1 MKQDIF
7 ISTIRRHALCED
19 KVVFAGGV
27 LEGRPESN
35 VIELYGDNKKLNAE
49 IVIREDRSAWSKY
62 NIPGRTV
69 TCELQIIASLE
80 DIEKCNKISVK
91 DGMAGKTTKV
101 VSYRPQTLKKY
112 LKESVYNLDSIL
124 YNKNDK
130 VLTIRGW
137 ALNLESLE
145 VDLLDK
151 EGKQIECAVDYY
163 IRKDI
168 VSTFEELRDRD
179 MSKQTLGFLCK
190 AENLAEEPLILR
202 IVADGK
208 KIEVS
213 FDPVKDGGFD
223 PTNPWHRM
231 IRYYKNNGLMAFIHR
246 AFDKVFKESKTTNAQ
261 KKSYAQW
268 MKYND
273 VTEQELAKQRDM
285 KFDVEHTFSIVVP
298 LFNTPIHFLEAMI
311 SSVQKQTYAKWQLCL
326 ADGSNNDNLKNYF
339 QNHYQNDD
347 RICYKKLEKNEGIS
361 DNTNAAI
368 AMATGDY
375 IVLGDHDDVFA
386 ENALF
391 ELMQVISNKDGVEVI
406 YSDEDKIDMKGET
419 RFDPYFK
426 SGFNIDL
433 LCSNNY
439 ICHLFCVKKSV
450 VEKIGGFRK
459 EFDGAQD
466 HDFFL
471 RCVEEA
477 KAVYHIP
484 KILYHWRSHMNSTAG
499 NPESKMYAFENGK
512 KAVKEHFDRIGV
524 EVEMEDGD
532 DFGFYHAKHIVQG
545 NPLVSIL
552 IPNKDHID
560 DLDKCL
566 ASIDKNTYENYEV
579 IIIENNSTEKE
590 TFAYYDAIQEKHK
603 NCKVVYWDSDFNY
616 SEINNF
622 GTRFAR
628 GEYLLFLN
636 NDIEAI
642 NPDWLERMLGFCQRE
657 DVGIVGAKLLYPDNS
672 IQHAGVILGFGGI
685 AGHAFIGLSEEET
698 KAFGRA
704 NVAQNYTA
712 VTAACMM
719 TPKAVFDQ
727 VKGFEE
733 RLCVAFNDIDFC
745 MKVRSTGKLVVYNP
759 TARLYHYE
767 SKSRGL
773 EDTPEKQQRFQNEIN
788 TFQERWGTE
797 LAAGDPYYNKNL
809 TLERADFSIDA

>member
-231 IRYYKNNGLMAFIHR
+231 IRYYKNNGLMAFVHR
-246 AFDKVFKESKTTNAQ
+246 AFDKVFKESQTTNVQ
-261 KKSYAQW
+261 KKSYVQW

-273 VTEQELAKQRDM
+273 MTEQELAKQRDV

-347 RICYKKLEKNEGIS
+347 KICYKKLEKNGGIS

-391 ELMQVISNKDGVEVI
+391 ELMQVISDNTDVEVI
-406 YSDEDKIDMKGET
+406 YSDEDKIDMKGST

-426 SGFNIDL
+426 SDFNIDL

-450 VEKIGGFRK
+450 VEQIGGFRK

-471 RCVEEA
+471 RCVEQA
-477 KAVYHIP
+477 KTVYHIP

-545 NPLVSIL
+545 NPMVSIL

-560 DLDKCL
+560 DLEKCL
-566 ASIDKNTYENYEV
+566 SSIDKNTYENYEV

-590 TFAYYDAIQEKHK
+590 TFSYYDVIQEKHK
-603 NCKVVYWDSDFNY
+603 NCKVVYWDADFNY

-622 GTRFAR
+622 GARFAQ

-685 AGHAFIGLSEEET
+685 AGHAFIGLSEKET

-704 NVAQNYTA
+704 NVAQDYTA

-719 TPKAVFDQ
+719 TPKAVFDE

-745 MKVRSTGKLVVYNP
+745 MKVRSTGRLIVYNP
-759 TARLYHYE
+759 TAKLYHYE

-809 TLERADFSIDA
+809 TLERADFSINA